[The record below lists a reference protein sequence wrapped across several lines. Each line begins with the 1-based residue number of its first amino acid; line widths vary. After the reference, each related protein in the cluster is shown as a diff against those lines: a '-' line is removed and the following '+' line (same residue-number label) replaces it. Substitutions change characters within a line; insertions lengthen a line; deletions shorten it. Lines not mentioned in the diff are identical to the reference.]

1 MQGQKSV
8 QSNRKQQIM
17 WLSIAMGLAMFSVM
31 LLWWAGGGNT
41 FTMAS
46 PAVAREATESNGN
59 SVITVGVAAVLSG
72 PADWLGW
79 RQANAVQLAISQTNA
94 AGGVD
99 IGGVT
104 HTLTLV
110 TVDSGCASGQAIT
123 AANTLLDAGAV
134 AVVGHS
140 CSVDSMAAQPIYNA
154 AGVPMISPSSSIIA
168 LTEQGYTTTFRVFA
182 RDDAEAV
189 LMATYFRQALEM
201 DAVALVERS
210 GSGYEWATD
219 AFSNTFTSLGGTI
232 TSRRTVTS
240 TGDYTAT
247 LTAIQ
252 AETPDAVFYAEN
264 SADDAG
270 FFSSIADNLGLSIV
284 GWYGQ
289 VDDATIENY
298 ATAAS
303 TAAEGDYAGQL
314 GRDSQDMPGYDAFN
328 AAYQAAGFPN
338 YGDEAQVFGAYAYDA
353 AKIIIAAI
361 DRADSAD
368 PAAIRDEIAATTNYA
383 GVVGIYEGFDAKG
396 DVIPQWAWLL
406 LYRNGGWVMAY
417 PYRVFLPLVVADF
430 Q

>member
-1 MQGQKSV
+1 
-8 QSNRKQQIM
+8 
-17 WLSIAMGLAMFSVM
+17 
-31 LLWWAGGGNT
+31 
-41 FTMAS
+41 
-46 PAVAREATESNGN
+46 
-59 SVITVGVAAVLSG
+59 
-72 PADWLGW
+72 
-79 RQANAVQLAISQTNA
+79 
-94 AGGVD
+94 
-99 IGGVT
+99 
-104 HTLTLV
+104 
-110 TVDSGCASGQAIT
+110 
-123 AANTLLDAGAV
+123 
-134 AVVGHS
+134 
-140 CSVDSMAAQPIYNA
+140 
-154 AGVPMISPSSSIIA
+154 
-168 LTEQGYTTTFRVFA
+168 
-182 RDDAEAV
+182 
-189 LMATYFRQALEM
+189 MATYFRQALEM

-289 VDDATIENY
+289 VDDATLENY

-406 LYRNGGWVMAY
+406 LYRNGGWIMAY